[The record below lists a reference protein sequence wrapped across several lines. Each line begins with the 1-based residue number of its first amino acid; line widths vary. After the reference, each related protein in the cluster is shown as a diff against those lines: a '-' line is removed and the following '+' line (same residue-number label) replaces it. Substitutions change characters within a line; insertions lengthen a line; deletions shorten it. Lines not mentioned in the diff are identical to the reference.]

1 MMPRWTGAPH
11 TCTGPVVRVSSNRS
25 LYIYPQSSDWLT
37 DWLICLHN
45 APTNLTK
52 VKNHTLAKL
61 LQVFRQQVTWTMLLR
76 IQPENSLEEY
86 LVDNK
91 NNKLKIINVFTSISV
106 RTWWESPTRWDK
118 KDSLNISRRGLTSAV
133 LLWFHLSSSS
143 VIQSP
148 Y

>member
-143 VIQSP
+143 AIQSP
-148 Y
+148 F